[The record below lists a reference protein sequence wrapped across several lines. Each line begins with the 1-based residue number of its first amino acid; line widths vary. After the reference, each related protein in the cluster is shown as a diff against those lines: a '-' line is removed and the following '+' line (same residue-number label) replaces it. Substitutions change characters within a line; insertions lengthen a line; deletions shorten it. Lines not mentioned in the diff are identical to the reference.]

1 LVVAKLRERLAVSK
15 HTVEKMVVERFNLKE
30 LNKGKLKRVSGYNQ
44 LVCGSGKLRG

>member
-30 LNKGKLKRVSGYNQ
+30 LNKGEVKESIRLQSTSLWLWKT
-44 LVCGSGKLRG
+44 